1 MVNNNRCFLLL
12 LLGVWL
18 ATSQAFAPVKTS
30 HANAVV
36 LPRAQSVALGMSA
49 EIGNNDNETGETERL
64 LLEAAE
70 RRNLGLKQDFGQTIK
85 GDGLDGLRA
94 LVWGLFDVSQV
105 VFGCLGVA
113 LSLGLLLNVMGYG
126 YFFDWDTGGVVID
139 TLDHIRQDKVMAAE
153 AAKLAAETAQKVHSS
168 AF

>member
-1 MVNNNRCFLLL
+1 MANNCNSFLLL
-12 LLGVWL
+12 LVGAWL
-18 ATSQAFAPVKTS
+18 VATSQAFAPFRPS
-30 HANAVV
+30 HASVV
-36 LPRAQSVALGMSA
+36 LPRTQTVTLCMSA
-49 EIGNNDNETGETERL
+49 EVGNENETGETERL

-70 RRNLGLKQDFGQTIK
+70 RRNLGLKQEFGHTIK
-85 GDGLDGLRA
+85 GDSLDGLRA
-94 LVWGLFDVSQV
+94 LVWGMFDVSQV

-113 LSLGLLLNVMGYG
+113 LSLGLLLNMMGYG

-153 AAKLAAETAQKVHSS
+153 AAKLAAETAQKMQSS